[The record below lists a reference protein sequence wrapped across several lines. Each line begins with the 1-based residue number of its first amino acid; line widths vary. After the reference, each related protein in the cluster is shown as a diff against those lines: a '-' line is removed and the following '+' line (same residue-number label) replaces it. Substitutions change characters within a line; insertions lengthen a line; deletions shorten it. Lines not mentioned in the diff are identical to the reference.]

1 MNKILKWMEDIKK
14 NPMPKDERERLSKLW
29 KIGKYREWE
38 IDSKRIAEIEKEV
51 HDKYSYLSG
60 RRIMTKTPGQ
70 GTGTGKK
77 QLEAEREKLI
87 QQLENG

>member
-38 IDSKRIAEIEKEV
+38 IDGKRIAEIEKEV
-51 HDKYSYLSG
+51 HDRYSYLSG
-60 RRIMTKTPGQ
+60 RRIMTKTPG
-70 GTGTGKK
+70 
-77 QLEAEREKLI
+77 
-87 QQLENG
+87 

>member
-38 IDSKRIAEIEKEV
+38 IDGKRIAEIEKEV
-51 HDKYSYLSG
+51 HDRYSYLSG
-60 RRIMTKTPGQ
+60 RRITTKTPGQ